1 MNKMKL
7 YTIIGAGL
15 FALTSTALFACS
27 EIEDGSNDMSSWP
40 EVKDYV
46 TTLEHPCMLHTETDF
61 EFVKGKVQSGAQP
74 WKNAFDHLTRGGN
87 NLSQSA
93 YKASPVK
100 LLARLD
106 QNNWAG
112 KYPNDWNNYTKL
124 MRDAAAAY
132 QLALRW
138 KLSETDGTQYADA
151 AIAILNDWAKTCAGF
166 IVNDKGEFIDPNEF
180 LIFIQVHQ
188 IANAAEIMRSY
199 SGWQEADFAKF
210 KSWIADVFYPHIT
223 KFLSTH
229 NGNECALHY
238 WLNWDLSAMTALLS
252 IGILT
257 DDNFKINEA
266 IQYFKFGIGSG
277 NIGNGVPFTHLD
289 PDSNEMLGQC
299 QESGRDQGHAT
310 LCVSLLGAFC
320 QMAKNVGE
328 DL

>member
-15 FALTSTALFACS
+15 FALTSTTLLACS

-61 EFVKGKVQSGAQP
+61 EFVKGKVQAGAQP
-74 WKNAFDHLTRGGN
+74 WKNAFDHLSRGGN
-87 NLSQSA
+87 SLSQSN

-124 MRDAAAAY
+124 MKDAAAAY

-138 KLSETDGTQYADA
+138 KLSETDGAQYADA
-151 AIAILNDWAKTCAGF
+151 AVAILNDWAKTCTGF

-199 SGWQEADFAKF
+199 PGWQEADFVKF
-210 KSWIADVFYPHIT
+210 
-223 KFLSTH
+223 
-229 NGNECALHY
+229 
-238 WLNWDLSAMTALLS
+238 
-252 IGILT
+252 
-257 DDNFKINEA
+257 
-266 IQYFKFGIGSG
+266 
-277 NIGNGVPFTHLD
+277 
-289 PDSNEMLGQC
+289 
-299 QESGRDQGHAT
+299 
-310 LCVSLLGAFC
+310 
-320 QMAKNVGE
+320 
-328 DL
+328 

>member
-15 FALTSTALFACS
+15 FALTSTTLLACS

-61 EFVKGKVQSGAQP
+61 EFV
-74 WKNAFDHLTRGGN
+74 NAFDHLSRGGN
-87 NLSQSA
+87 SLSQSN

-124 MRDAAAAY
+124 MKDAAAAY

-138 KLSETDGTQYADA
+138 KLSETDGAQYADA
-151 AIAILNDWAKTCAGF
+151 AVAILNDWAKTCTGF

-180 LIFIQVHQ
+180 LQRRLCVLIQDGRRLISLSLRHGLQMSFILISQNSCLRTMEMNVRF
-188 IANAAEIMRSY
+188 II
-199 SGWQEADFAKF
+199 G
-210 KSWIADVFYPHIT
+210 
-223 KFLSTH
+223 
-229 NGNECALHY
+229 
-238 WLNWDLSAMTALLS
+238 S
-252 IGILT
+252 IGIYL
-257 DDNFKINEA
+257 
-266 IQYFKFGIGSG
+266 
-277 NIGNGVPFTHLD
+277 
-289 PDSNEMLGQC
+289 
-299 QESGRDQGHAT
+299 R
-310 LCVSLLGAFC
+310 
-320 QMAKNVGE
+320 
-328 DL
+328 

>member
-1 MNKMKL
+1 MQ
-7 YTIIGAGL
+7 A
-15 FALTSTALFACS
+15 
-27 EIEDGSNDMSSWP
+27 
-40 EVKDYV
+40 
-46 TTLEHPCMLHTETDF
+46 
-61 EFVKGKVQSGAQP
+61 GAQP
-74 WKNAFDHLTRGGN
+74 WKNAFDHLSRGGN
-87 NLSQSA
+87 SLSQSN

-124 MRDAAAAY
+124 MKDAAAAY

-138 KLSETDGTQYADA
+138 KLSETDGAQYADA
-151 AIAILNDWAKTCAGF
+151 AVAILNDWAKTCTGF

-199 SGWQEADFAKF
+199 SGWQEADFIKF
-210 KSWIADVFYPHIT
+210 KAWIADVFYPHIT

-252 IGILT
+252 IGILA

-277 NIGNGVPFTHLD
+277 NIGNGVPFIHLD

-299 QESGRDQGHAT
+299 QESGRDQGT
-310 LCVSLLGAFC
+310 CYLVC
-320 QMAKNVGE
+320 QSAGCFLSDGKE
-328 DL
+328 CR